1 MASRANDCPSYF
13 AEERGFRY
21 NPVQRGWTIQRI
33 ETIRVFS
40 GLQTSEPYLPLE
52 RSVSQSVSRLAI
64 LLVLC
69 LPACAQTWF
78 SNISKSST
86 TTSCTI
92 GWTTAVPTIAHLD
105 YGLAAGSYTKSTANS
120 NQYWRTKTQMISGLT
135 PGKTYHFRVV
145 ASDTSQ
151 DWVNSLDYTCTTTGT
166 TTSHSVQLNWNAS
179 TSSGVS
185 GYRVYRSTVSG
196 GYYALIGSPSG
207 PGFTDTAVQSGATYY
222 YVVAALNSSGKQS
235 PYSNQVTAAIP

>member
-1 MASRANDCPSYF
+1 
-13 AEERGFRY
+13 
-21 NPVQRGWTIQRI
+21 
-33 ETIRVFS
+33 
-40 GLQTSEPYLPLE
+40 
-52 RSVSQSVSRLAI
+52 VSQSVSRLAI